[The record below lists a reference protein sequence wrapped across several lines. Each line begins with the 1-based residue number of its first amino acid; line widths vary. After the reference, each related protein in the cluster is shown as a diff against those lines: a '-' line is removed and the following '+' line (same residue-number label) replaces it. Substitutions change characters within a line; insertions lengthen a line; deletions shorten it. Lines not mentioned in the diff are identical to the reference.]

1 MTSAIPARTPAAP
14 ERLTLVLLLALAL
27 ALRLIGLAH
36 ESVWIDEAFTVN
48 LARLPAAAIPA
59 FEMNDVHP
67 PLYALLM
74 RAWIGAFGASEFS
87 IRLPS
92 VVFGA
97 LTVLLLH
104 RLGSRLFGR
113 PVGRLAALLAATSV
127 FAIHYSQEARNYS
140 LMALLTVA
148 SMDRYIAGLAGWNA
162 RRVLGYLAASTAL
175 VYTHHFGW
183 FAILAQDAHALA
195 IAFDPPR
202 RGWFA
207 RWIGIQLALALAF
220 APWAGVLAH
229 QIAHATNAFW
239 ASPPTALTLA
249 KLAWEYAGSAPLLA
263 IDLVLIAF
271 AVWPDSRGAPARG
284 GVATHGAPVPRGGPA
299 EADARRAEAPHHGA
313 ARAVPRPLTLIILWV
328 ALPVLVPF
336 TLARLGFG
344 IFLTRMTLGSG
355 FATLLLAAIGLAR
368 VPARALAI
376 AALLLLDAFALLR
389 YYRDVHKEPWRPA
402 VAAIE
407 GWAHP
412 GDLVMV
418 HAGYNLRTSYRYYA
432 TRRDLSLLSVDA
444 AGAPLAPSLANALRD
459 SVAHH
464 ERVWLVLS
472 RSGETGPALRTLIG
486 RDDQAVSD
494 SVWRIRSYE
503 PSRAPFF
510 NGIEVIGYRRP
521 GAAR

>member
-1 MTSAIPARTPAAP
+1 MTSAVPARAP
-14 ERLTLVLLLALAL
+14 GAEHRPLILLLALAL
-27 ALRLIGLAH
+27 VLRLAGLVH

-48 LARLPAAAIPA
+48 LARLPAAAIPS

-74 RAWIGAFGASEFS
+74 RGWIGLFGSSEIS

-104 RLGSRLFGR
+104 RLSARLLGR
-113 PVGRLAALLAATSV
+113 TVGLLAALLGATSV
-127 FAIHYSQEARNYS
+127 LAIHYSQEARNYS

-148 SMDRYIAGLAGWNA
+148 SMDRYVAGLAGWNA
-162 RRVLGYLAASTAL
+162 RRVLGYLAVSIAL

-195 IAFDPPR
+195 LGTDRSR
-202 RGWFA
+202 RAWLA
-207 RWIGIQLALALAF
+207 RWAGIQLALALAF
-220 APWAGVLAH
+220 APWAGVLAR
-229 QIAHATNAFW
+229 QIAHATHQFW

-263 IDLVLIAF
+263 LEIVLIAF
-271 AVWPDSRGAPARG
+271 AGISAARGAPA
-284 GVATHGAPVPRGGPA
+284 
-299 EADARRAEAPHHGA
+299 
-313 ARAVPRPLTLIILWV
+313 ARAAAAPRPVLLVALWA
-328 ALPVLVPF
+328 ALPVVVPF
-336 TLARLGFG
+336 ALARLGFG

-355 FATLLLAAIGLAR
+355 FATLLLVAIGLAR
-368 VPARALAI
+368 VPGRALVI
-376 AALLLLDAFALLR
+376 AALLVLDVFALVR
-389 YYRDVHKEPWRPA
+389 YYREVHKEPWRPA

-407 GWAHP
+407 AWARP

-432 TRRDLSLLSVDA
+432 TRRDLSLMPIDA
-444 AGAPLAPSLANALRD
+444 AGAALAPPLIGALRD
-459 SVAHH
+459 SLAHH

-472 RSGETGPALRTLIG
+472 RSGETGAALRALLG
-486 RDDQAVSD
+486 ASRHAVID

-503 PSRAPFF
+503 PSRTPTF
-510 NGIEVIGYRRP
+510 NGIEVIGYPRVRP
-521 GAAR
+521 PR